1 MSERVAVAHYCEGAG
16 HATRMLA
23 VAEGIATAGYETTLA
38 GGGPGKAFVERNGY
52 SEFEPLGVD
61 FIRGYQRGNLLVVL
75 KECMPNIFGR
85 VREYVSWLR
94 EEEPV
99 LLVTDDLSA
108 AIAATIDSMP
118 YYYVTHDPAAFYTT
132 TVERTAAWARNR
144 FALQTAESFL
154 LPKVW
159 SGVPTIPSAVEIPP
173 IAPASEELDESVDV
187 LVVPSAFTVDQN
199 RLTSV
204 LERKGRDITLVGG
217 EHWEIQESLQPYIA
231 AANVVICSGYST
243 VMEAAV
249 AGTPCI
255 LFPETSEQRGV
266 AEAISSER
274 GFYPVETVAEVE
286 RLLDRIEE
294 PKPHENGTRNVVD
307 AALDGLSALR

>member
-1 MSERVAVAHYCEGAG
+1 MSETVAVAHYCEGAG

-23 VAEGIATAGYETTLA
+23 VAEGIAAAGYETTLA
-38 GGGPGKAFVERNGY
+38 GGGPGKTFVECNGY
-52 SEFEPLGVD
+52 SEFEPPGVD
-61 FIRGYQRGNLLVVL
+61 FVRGYQRGNLLVVL

-85 VREYVSWLR
+85 VREYVSWLDQ
-94 EEEPV
+94 EDPV
-99 LLVTDDLSA
+99 LLITDDLSA
-108 AIAATIDSMP
+108 AIAAAVDSIP
-118 YYYVTHDPAAFYTT
+118 YYYITHDPAAFYTT
-132 TVERTAAWARNR
+132 TVERTAAWVRNQ

-173 IAPASEELDESVDV
+173 IAPANEEIDETVDI
-187 LVVPSAFTVDQN
+187 LVVPSVFTSDQN
-199 RLTSV
+199 RLVSV
-204 LERKGRDITLVGG
+204 LGRKGRDVTLVGG
-217 EHWEIQESLQPYIA
+217 DSWEIQESLQPYIA

-255 LFPETSEQRGV
+255 LFPKTSEQRGV

-274 GFYPVETVAEVE
+274 GFYSTETTAEVE
-286 RLLDRIEE
+286 RLLARIEV
-294 PKPHENGTRNVVD
+294 PKPHENGTANVVN
-307 AALDGLSALR
+307 AALDRLPAL